1 MGTFSK
7 AVLWGSVGFF
17 GLVLVKDG
25 TAPKL
30 VTNISQGVND
40 LIGGLKPITTLA

>member
-7 AVLWGSVGFF
+7 GIVAFAVVYF

-25 TAPKL
+25 TLPRL
-30 VTNISQGVND
+30 VTDAAKGTND
-40 LIGGLKPITTLA
+40 LIGGLKPITGLA